1 MWKKTIILAL
11 ACPLAGLHA
20 QSSAD
25 HGYTAKL
32 AELTDALHEKMA
44 TEALV
49 ELDPDGLFICDASTA
64 TVEMWLGHAIDQAQL
79 HEHLGPY
86 GFTVIAFHELGTTH
100 DADGFPELEH
110 SGDPV
115 KDHADYQAAKV
126 AWIAA
131 HPDAYEALLGK
142 VVDP

>member
-20 QSSAD
+20 QSTAD

-32 AELTDALHEKMA
+32 AELTDAHHEKMA

-49 ELDPDGLFICDASTA
+49 ELEPDGRFICDASTA
-64 TVEMWLGHAIDQAQL
+64 TVELWLGHAIDQAQL
-79 HEHLGPY
+79 QEHLGPH
-86 GFTVIAFHELGTTH
+86 GFTVVAFHELGTTH
-100 DADGFPELEH
+100 VADGSLELEH

-115 KDHADYQAAKV
+115 KDHADYQAAKI

-131 HPDAYEALLGK
+131 HPEAYEAMK
-142 VVDP
+142 AKAVDP